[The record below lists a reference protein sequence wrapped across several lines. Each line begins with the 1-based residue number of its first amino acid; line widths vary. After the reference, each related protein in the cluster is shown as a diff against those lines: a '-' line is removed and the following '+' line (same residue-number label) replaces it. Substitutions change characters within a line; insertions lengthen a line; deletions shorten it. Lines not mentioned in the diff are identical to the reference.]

1 MIAAIVMRER
11 KRVPTTH
18 IPPIDPAFVSD
29 ALNLEPEPGA
39 EEIAELW
46 CDRHAPEG
54 MTTEQF
60 QKSVERVK
68 EQVAY
73 YMPESGEAA

>member
-1 MIAAIVMRER
+1 MISN
-11 KRVPTTH
+11 

-29 ALNLEPEPGA
+29 AWNLEPRPGA

-46 CDRHAPEG
+46 CDQNAPEG

-60 QKSVERVK
+60 QKSVENVK